1 MTAKRTLELVFA
13 ALLAAGLG
21 LALNAW
27 HGAALE
33 RAALDATLRAQQKF
47 QADLKSQSDLVV
59 KDLKERMAALEAVK
73 AQTSTPAQIVREIP
87 SFLPQTLPAPVT
99 AITQPAPVGSPA
111 GTPPTITGL
120 QIPAVDMKPL
130 FDKLVDCKECAA
142 KLTAFE
148 GQTSIDEDKIVS
160 LEKERDAALKAAKG
174 GSVWSR
180 VKHEGKWF
188 LAGGI
193 LGGLLVVAARK

>member
-13 ALLAAGLG
+13 VLLAIALG

-27 HGAALE
+27 HNKGVDLAAM
-33 RAALDATLRAQQKF
+33 DATLKAQKNF

-59 KDLKERMAALEAVK
+59 KDLKERMAALEQVK
-73 AQTSTPAQIVREIP
+73 ARATTPAQIVREIP
-87 SFLPQTLPAPVT
+87 TYLPPNLPAPVT
-99 AITQPAPVGSPA
+99 TLTTPAPAGSPA

-130 FDKLVDCKECAA
+130 FDRLVDYKECAA

-160 LEKERDAALKAAKG
+160 LEKERDAAVKAAKG

-193 LGGLLVVAARK
+193 LGGLLVAASKK